1 MPRIGA
7 EASFTIFA
15 SIDGMNG
22 EADIG
27 TGTETTEEDNLVRRL
42 RINGAPAKSVDD
54 LTDHLRILW
63 LTPAMDGLF
72 TRPFA
77 LVLGRHTYDIFAGYW
92 PQVASDA
99 PHGAIADAFN
109 AATKHVAT
117 HRPDTLAWAHSHALD
132 GDVVDALRALK
143 RTDGPDLVIQGSS
156 VLLHQ
161 LLAHDVVDELR
172 LLVYPIVLGGG
183 KRLFDDDA
191 QAAAFR
197 LAGTR
202 ATPQWS
208 GQLRGDGLALRS
220 LVDGIAFANGELRA
234 SLRGEELLKI
244 GRASCRERV

>member
-1 MPRIGA
+1 MRTLIAAVMISLDGVIQSPGGPGEDRSGGFA
-7 EASFTIFA
+7 LGGWAWPYASE
-15 SIDGMNG
+15 G
-22 EADIG
+22 E
-27 TGTETTEEDNLVRRL
+27 
-42 RINGAPAKSVDD
+42 
-54 LTDHLRILW
+54 
-63 LTPAMDGLF
+63 AMDGLF
-72 TRPFA
+72 TPPFA

-161 LLAHDVVDELR
+161 LLARDVVDELR
-172 LLVYPIVLGGG
+172 LLVYPIVLGRG

-202 ATPQWS
+202 ATPTGVIVS
-208 GQLRGDGLALRS
+208 RYEREGDVRTGS
-220 LVDGIAFANGELRA
+220 FAAG
-234 SLRGEELLKI
+234 
-244 GRASCRERV
+244 

>member
-1 MPRIGA
+1 MRKLIAAVMISLDGVIQAPGGPGEDRSGGFA
-7 EASFTIFA
+7 LGGWAWPYASE
-15 SIDGMNG
+15 G
-22 EADIG
+22 E
-27 TGTETTEEDNLVRRL
+27 
-42 RINGAPAKSVDD
+42 
-54 LTDHLRILW
+54 
-63 LTPAMDGLF
+63 AMDGLF

-117 HRPDTLAWAHSHALD
+117 HRPDTLTWAHSHALD

-172 LLVYPIVLGGG
+172 LLVYPIVLGRG
-183 KRLFDDDA
+183 KRLFDDGA

-197 LAGTR
+197 LARTR
-202 ATPQWS
+202 ATPTGVIVS
-208 GQLRGDGLALRS
+208 RYEREGDVRTGS
-220 LVDGIAFANGELRA
+220 FAAG
-234 SLRGEELLKI
+234 
-244 GRASCRERV
+244 

>member
-1 MPRIGA
+1 MRKLIAAVMISLDGVIQAPGGPGEDRSGGFA
-7 EASFTIFA
+7 LGGWAWPYASE
-15 SIDGMNG
+15 G
-22 EADIG
+22 E
-27 TGTETTEEDNLVRRL
+27 
-42 RINGAPAKSVDD
+42 
-54 LTDHLRILW
+54 
-63 LTPAMDGLF
+63 AMDGLF
-72 TRPFA
+72 TSPFA

-161 LLAHDVVDELR
+161 LLARDVVDELR
-172 LLVYPIVLGGG
+172 LLVYPIVLGRG

-202 ATPQWS
+202 ATPTGVIVS
-208 GQLRGDGLALRS
+208 RYEREGDVRTGS
-220 LVDGIAFANGELRA
+220 FAAG
-234 SLRGEELLKI
+234 
-244 GRASCRERV
+244 